1 MKYDTLM
8 LCVCSLVLAACLLA
22 AGCTSS
28 TPVPPVTPVPTP
40 VPPSAAVTTS
50 AQPACGLTSCHGLDL
65 ACGRD
70 VPQVCTMEYAPGDRC
85 RQYAQCTSGS
95 DGSCTLVTS
104 PQFNSCKTCAQ
115 KCELRAGADN
125 LAAASCEEQC

>member
-1 MKYDTLM
+1 MKYDTLI
-8 LCVCSLVLAACLLA
+8 LCVCSLFLAACLLA

-28 TPVPPVTPVPTP
+28 KPVPPVTPVPTP
-40 VPPSAAVTTS
+40 LPPTATVTTPVLS
-50 AQPACGLTSCHGLDL
+50 ACGPTSCHGIDL
-65 ACGRD
+65 ACGTNA
-70 VPQVCTMEYAPGDRC
+70 PQVCTQEYQPGDKC

-104 PQFNSCKTCAQ
+104 PQFNSCKTCVQ

>member
-1 MKYDTLM
+1 MKYDTLI
-8 LCVCSLVLAACLLA
+8 LCVCSLALAACLLT

-28 TPVPPVTPVPTP
+28 KPVPPVTPVPTP
-40 VPPSAAVTTS
+40 VPTLATVTTPVLS
-50 AQPACGLTSCHGLDL
+50 ACGLTSCHGLEL

-70 VPQVCTMEYAPGDRC
+70 VPQACTMEYQPGDKC

-95 DGSCTLVTS
+95 YGSCTLVTS